1 MVGESP
7 PLTGAFWWACG
18 RLRGRAGARRD
29 GRNSSVPCARVRRV
43 DLVPTVC
50 EFALSFLLYF
60 DGIVEIPPE
69 IADDTA
75 VLIKVKFNLQ
85 AVLKPAFN

>member
-1 MVGESP
+1 M
-7 PLTGAFWWACG
+7 
-18 RLRGRAGARRD
+18 
-29 GRNSSVPCARVRRV
+29 
-43 DLVPTVC
+43 C
-50 EFALSFLLYF
+50 EFALTFLLYF

-69 IADDTA
+69 IADGTA